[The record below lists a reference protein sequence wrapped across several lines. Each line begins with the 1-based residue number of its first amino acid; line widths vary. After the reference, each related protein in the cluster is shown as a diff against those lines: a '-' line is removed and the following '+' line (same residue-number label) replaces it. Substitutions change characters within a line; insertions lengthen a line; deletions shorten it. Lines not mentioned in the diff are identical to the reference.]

1 MTILNQPPEV
11 DASAKVTVKTR
22 FEHRTL
28 SSAIAEHLRQ
38 EIIGGQHA
46 AGTQL
51 RQDALAERFQVSRIP
66 VREALFQLEA
76 EGLLRMEPHRGAI
89 VSSFSV
95 EEIADIFDLR
105 TLLEPRL
112 LAASLPNMRDT
123 DFAEVA
129 SLDDDFAQAVQAND
143 MARWGELNA
152 QFHISLYRHAPQPRT
167 LSIVASL
174 LQSSERFTRLQMNR
188 QSAMVRAS
196 EDHHA
201 LLALCR
207 QRASDEACAHL
218 IDHIEKVR
226 RDLLRLLSPP
236 GGAQAARGP
245 HRP

>member
-1 MTILNQPPEV
+1 MK
-11 DASAKVTVKTR
+11 AR

-38 EIIGGQHA
+38 EILDGQHA

-89 VSSFSV
+89 VSSFSI
-95 EEIADIFDLR
+95 EEIDDIFELR

-112 LAASLPNMRDT
+112 LAASLPQMNDADLQQVT
-123 DFAEVA
+123 
-129 SLDDDFAQAVQAND
+129 SLDTHFAQAIEDSD

-152 QFHISLYRHAPQPRT
+152 QFHMGLYGHAPLPRT
-167 LSIVASL
+167 LSIVAAL

-188 QSAMVRAS
+188 QPAMVRAGR
-196 EDHHA
+196 EHHE
-201 LLALCR
+201 LLSLCQ
-207 QRASDEACAHL
+207 QRDSDRACAHL
-218 IDHIEKVR
+218 VEHIQSVH
-226 RDLLRLLSPP
+226 RDLLELL
-236 GGAQAARGP
+236 AQRAHAR
-245 HRP
+245 